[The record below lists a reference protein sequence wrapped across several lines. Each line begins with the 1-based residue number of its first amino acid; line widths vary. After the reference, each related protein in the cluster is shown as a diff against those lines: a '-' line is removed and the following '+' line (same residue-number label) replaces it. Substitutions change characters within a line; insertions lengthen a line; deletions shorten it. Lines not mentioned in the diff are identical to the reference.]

1 MNSALRHNAP
11 TALLAP
17 VCAVALLWGLA
28 ASALG
33 ASPLPSSDY
42 TVQAV
47 CGTPAPR
54 QAACLALQLV
64 PLTATA
70 RAHSHP
76 LAAVA
81 PASHPAGAASEG
93 EFGLTPSDLHTAYQL
108 PLTASGAQTI
118 ALVDAYN
125 DPTAEADLKHYDEEL
140 ALPECTTGNGC
151 FEQVNQEGKPE
162 SLPFPA
168 STAELEG
175 ATKSKRAEEAIG
187 WGAEISLDIETAH
200 AVCQS
205 CKILLVEANS
215 PELEDLEAAERAAET
230 LKANEISNSWGV
242 PELGV
247 KATEEEHGPFDHPE
261 TVITAA
267 AGDNGYLEWAAESPF
282 RSASFP
288 ASSPHVVAVGG
299 TRLLLSESANWQTES
314 VWNDGGESHGV
325 KEGFG
330 ADGGGCSVVFS
341 AEPWQSE
348 VSSWPEVGCGTM
360 RAVSDVAAD
369 ADPYT
374 GVPVYYERC
383 NSEYEKRI
391 VHWCTY
397 GGTSLASPIIA
408 ATYALAGGAQGV
420 KYPAK
425 TLYEKA
431 AAHPYAL
438 HDVISGSN
446 GACLKPFN
454 EESKATGCT
463 NPQEGA
469 SCSST
474 SICVAGIGYD
484 GPSGV
489 GTPHGLAAFEP
500 ASAAENPQEEAELK
514 AEREAQETIKKAE
527 EVHQGEQ
534 VKHQEEVERE
544 QEAEQKQET
553 KRTEAER
560 EEVEREELKRFRE
573 ETLRQYHNTPATPAV
588 PPAPVPGTS
597 APKPASVTPSELSGL
612 ALTVKAVIALNA
624 SRPRIA
630 QISFTFTLLTP
641 AQVKVTLAKRVRVHG
656 HTRWHNVRGPVAI
669 TGASGHNSRQ
679 LGGHGTLTAGLYRLT
694 AAASHAAAQAL
705 LFHIG

>member
-11 TALLAP
+11 TALIAP
-17 VCAVALLWGLA
+17 ICAVALLWGVA

-33 ASPLPSSDY
+33 ASPLPASDY
-42 TVQAV
+42 TVQPV
-47 CGTPAPR
+47 CGTPTNR

-64 PLTATA
+64 PLTAAA

-81 PASHPAGAASEG
+81 PNSPHGPAVEG
-93 EFGLTPSDLHTAYQL
+93 RFGLTPGDLHTAYQL
-108 PLTASGAQTI
+108 PSTVSGTQTI
-118 ALVDAYN
+118 AIVDAYN
-125 DPTAEADLKHYDEEL
+125 DPTAETDLERYDEEFGL
-140 ALPECTTGNGC
+140 LKCTAGNGC
-151 FEQVNQEGKPE
+151 FKQVNQEGNTKP
-162 SLPFPA
+162 LPFPT
-168 STAELEG
+168 STKELEEAG
-175 ATKSKRAEEAIG
+175 KSKQAKEAIG

-200 AVCQS
+200 AVCQE

-215 PELEDLEAAERAAET
+215 PELEDLEAAESAAEA
-230 LKANEISNSWGV
+230 LKANEISNSWGI

-247 KATEEEHGPFDHPE
+247 SAAEEEKGPFNHPE

-267 AGDNGYLEWAAESPF
+267 AGDDGYLEWAAEAPS
-282 RSASFP
+282 RVASFP

-299 TRLLLSESANWQTES
+299 TRLIVSESAQWQTES

-330 ADGGGCSVVFS
+330 ADGGGCSTVFS
-341 AEPWQSE
+341 AEPWQTE
-348 VSSWPEVGCGTM
+348 VASWPEVGCGTM

-420 KYPAK
+420 EYPAQ

-431 AAHPYAL
+431 AVHPYAL

-446 GACLKPFN
+446 GACLKPFD
-454 EESKATGCT
+454 EESGATGCT
-463 NPQEGA
+463 NAQEGA
-469 SCSST
+469 SCSSR
-474 SICVAGIGYD
+474 SICVAGPGYD
-484 GPSGV
+484 GPTGV

-500 ASAAENPQEEAELK
+500 TSLAETPLEKAKLKEESES
-514 AEREAQETIKKAE
+514 QGTIKKAE
-527 EVHQGEQ
+527 EERQGEQ
-534 VKHQEEVERE
+534 VKHQEEAERE
-544 QEAEQKQET
+544 QEAEQKPET

-573 ETLRQYHNTPATPAV
+573 ESLRQSHNTAATPAV
-588 PPAPVPGTS
+588 SPAPVPAAP
-597 APKPASVTPSELSGL
+597 APKPASATPSELSGL

-656 HTRWHNVRGPVAI
+656 HTRWHTVRGSVAI
-669 TGASGHNSRQ
+669 AGVSGHNSRQ

-694 AAASHAAAQAL
+694 AAPSHAAARAL